1 MYEVADG
8 SRIQMWQALT
18 TTDRLTVSDIAS
30 DWVECE
36 FFLGG
41 GKSLS
46 QTAGKDAIKPFSD
59 GGLRNNCLTLAG
71 FAFSYLIITV
81 VPGDFLIR
89 ALTLGRCTHH

>member
-36 FFLGG
+36 FFFWGERV
-41 GKSLS
+41 SLKRQGRMQS
-46 QTAGKDAIKPFSD
+46 N
-59 GGLRNNCLTLAG
+59 LLATVG
-71 FAFSYLIITV
+71 SGIIV
-81 VPGDFLIR
+81 SLWL
-89 ALTLGRCTHH
+89 ALHLVI